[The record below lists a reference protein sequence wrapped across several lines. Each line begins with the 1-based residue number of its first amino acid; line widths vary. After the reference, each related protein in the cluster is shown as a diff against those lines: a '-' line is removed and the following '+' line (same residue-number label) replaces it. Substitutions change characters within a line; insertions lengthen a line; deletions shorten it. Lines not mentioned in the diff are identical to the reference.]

1 MTPNKGQLVI
11 LYLRYG
17 IQIEGRVDKW
27 EDDQII
33 LGTSDGYAI
42 IYNPTDDV
50 IVCKIISR
58 SRLSVQAAPSV
69 VRPEAIENTIE
80 GIDNVIE
87 EDYNPEVAVEEIKED
102 IAETIASP
110 SGNSLR
116 LKKLAQL
123 RGMLAT
129 AEKEVIANK
138 LTSHQIQ
145 PEVKVQYGQ
154 QTALF
159 KRTK

>member
-1 MTPNKGQLVI
+1 MTPNKNQVVV

-17 IQIEGRVDKW
+17 IQVEGIVKEW
-27 EDDQII
+27 GDDQIV
-33 LGTSDGYAI
+33 LVSGNDHLI
-42 IYNPTDDV
+42 IYNPREDLIMAKLTG
-50 IVCKIISR
+50 R
-58 SRLSVQAAPSV
+58 SRLGSV

-80 GIDNVIE
+80 GIDTPIE

-116 LKKLAQL
+116 LKKLGQL
-123 RGMLAT
+123 RSMLAI
-129 AEKEVIANK
+129 AEKDIIANK
-138 LTSHQIQ
+138 LTNHQIQ

-159 KRTK
+159 KRTI